1 MTVSEISRNKV
12 KIVLTKTEVLCCFG
26 TYEKLINMTQTT
38 KAIICA
44 LLREIVQEHYS
55 AEKHDSIYAEIHARR
70 NSECVIIL
78 TVKNSKMPTH
88 YIFEF
93 PNSEC
98 LIKAALFMQNK
109 NNFNKHNSQLYK
121 MPCSYRIIIESFEK
135 PEYFFTLK
143 EFYCKTLIGSS
154 HKEYTKEY
162 GTPIATE
169 NAVFKI
175 AKAFY

>member
-1 MTVSEISRNKV
+1 MTVSKINRNRV

-26 TYEKLINMTQTT
+26 TYEKLISMNKTT
-38 KAIICA
+38 KAIIGA
-44 LLREIVQEHYS
+44 LLREIT
-55 AEKHDSIYAEIHARR
+55 AELYKAENKNIFARIHINR
-70 NSECVIIL
+70 NSGCIIIL
-78 TVKNSKMPTH
+78 TARNIETLTV
-88 YIFEF
+88 YVLEF

-98 LIKAALFMQNK
+98 LIKASLFMLTK
-109 NNFNKHNSQLYK
+109 SFFNKYNTQLYK

-143 EFYCKTLIGSS
+143 EFYCKTLIGNQ

-162 GTPIATE
+162 GTPIATK